1 MGVWA
6 TGDLDAGSKEHIV
19 VEGDQAEVTAW
30 ADVDMVMELGSGF
43 GEQGTETDGCGRGTV
58 LQGVAIKSVAEVI
71 AGDPWKEC
79 QELGMGF
86 EGTVGGQDQ

>member
-30 ADVDMVMELGSGF
+30 ADIDMVMELGSGF
-43 GEQGTETDGCGRGTV
+43 REQCAKTNGCGRGTV
-58 LQGVAIKSVAEVI
+58 LE
-71 AGDPWKEC
+71 
-79 QELGMGF
+79 
-86 EGTVGGQDQ
+86 